1 MKAFVINLESRD
13 DRWHE
18 VLSQESLLGF
28 QIERVKAVTTKD
40 VTGLEFVTAPVHA
53 TWLSHQKAMNRF
65 LESGE
70 EYGLILEDDFALR
83 NNWVRFN
90 LDEYKSLDF
99 DFLQIGF
106 LITTPLDFL
115 ELSIKSSFDFF
126 LKVLQRITSL
136 NILSSSTFAN
146 RFLLEEQRNVPF
158 HLVCNDIRPGAH
170 AYIVSRDFA
179 SAAQKFNLPV
189 ILSADALYIAL
200 GWMRSFKFLR
210 TRRSYVSQSNSE
222 TSITERFLN

>member
-1 MKAFVINLESRD
+1 VKAFVINLESRD